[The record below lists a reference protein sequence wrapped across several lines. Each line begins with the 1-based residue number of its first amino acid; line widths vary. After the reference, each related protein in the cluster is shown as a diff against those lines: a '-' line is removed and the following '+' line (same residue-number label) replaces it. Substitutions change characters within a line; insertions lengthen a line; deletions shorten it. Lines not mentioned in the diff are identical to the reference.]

1 MTVRRGQDWGD
12 TGALAADAPV
22 VDSDRAAGKW
32 LSSHRD
38 QRAELGL
45 IGGDL
50 ARTVGARGT
59 RPEVANGRSRTRLP
73 IDVGVVTID
82 GRAEYFVAHVVLRRR
97 LWIGR
102 IVIAANAAHIGSWNV
117 SPRSHPND
125 GRIEIIEATLSWA
138 DKLKARA
145 RLPSG
150 SHLPH
155 PDIAVRSVR
164 SAELDLPSGAHVF
177 VDGVH
182 AGRAARVTV
191 AVEPDLATIVI

>member
-1 MTVRRGQDWGD
+1 MTVRRGRDWGEV
-12 TGALAADAPV
+12 GELGSDAPV
-22 VDSDRAAGKW
+22 FDADRPAGQWFTRRSDR
-32 LSSHRD
+32 
-38 QRAELGL
+38 RAEIGI

-59 RPEVANGRSRTRLP
+59 RSEVAAGRQRTRLP
-73 IDVGVVTID
+73 IDLGTVTID
-82 GRAEYFVAHVVLRRR
+82 GNTEYFVAHVVLRRR
-97 LWIGR
+97 LWRGR
-102 IVIAANAAHIGSWNV
+102 VVIAANAAYLGPWNI

-125 GRIEIIEATLSWA
+125 GRIEIIDAALSTG

-155 PDIAVRSVR
+155 PGITVRSVR
-164 SAELDLPSGAHVF
+164 SAELDVPAGAHVY
-177 VDGVH
+177 VDGVRL
-182 AGRAARVTV
+182 GRPDRVTV